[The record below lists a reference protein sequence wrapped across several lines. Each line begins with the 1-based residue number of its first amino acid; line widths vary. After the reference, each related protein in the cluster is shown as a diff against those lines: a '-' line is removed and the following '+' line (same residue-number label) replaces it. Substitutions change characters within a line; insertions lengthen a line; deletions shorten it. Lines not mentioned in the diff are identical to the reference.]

1 LHGQQ
6 EVNGKNSDAELSVED
21 NTFESNVDLNDAPL
35 SRLTENGKDPSN
47 LVSTHETPL
56 SVGEILLSLDAG
68 IPLPGRAAEYSND
81 RHSSK
86 PNGTQQHV
94 KRTNLWGRSNVSNKS
109 ALLLL
114 FPSYVHISLV
124 QHS

>member
-1 LHGQQ
+1 MHGQQ

-56 SVGEILLSLDAG
+56 SVGEILLSLDAR

-86 PNGTQQHV
+86 LNGTQQHV
-94 KRTNLWGRSNVSNKS
+94 KLTNLWGRSNVSNKS

-114 FPSYVHISLV
+114 FPSYVHFFLML
-124 QHS
+124 HS

>member
-1 LHGQQ
+1 MHGQQ
-6 EVNGKNSDAELSVED
+6 EVNGKISDAELSVED

-35 SRLTENGKDPSN
+35 SCLTEKGKDPSN

-68 IPLPGRAAEYSND
+68 IPLPGCAAEYSND
-81 RHSSK
+81 RRSSK
-86 PNGTQQHV
+86 SNGTQQHV
-94 KRTNLWGRSNVSNKS
+94 KRTNLWGRSNVSNKC

-114 FPSYVHISLV
+114 FPSYVHIFSAT
-124 QHS
+124 